1 MLAENRAAAQP
12 ETKMI
17 PRILEPEVMDS
28 AEEARDYDAMDH
40 REVNARFAGDFQA
53 AAGNAGL
60 PAAGRLLDVGTGT
73 ALIPI
78 EIATRLPGLRI
89 TAIDL
94 AEEMLVLGR
103 KNVAA
108 AGLADRI
115 TLQRIDAKDLAGPNA
130 AFDAVVSNSIVHH
143 IPQPL
148 DVIREMARVTRK
160 GGLLFVRDLL
170 RPDSKAELDRLVS
183 QYAGDAND
191 RQRQLFADS
200 LHAALTLDEVADLLE
215 SIALPREAVQQ
226 TSDRHWT
233 VNCVI

>member
-1 MLAENRAAAQP
+1 
-12 ETKMI
+12 
-17 PRILEPEVMDS
+17 MDS
-28 AEEARDYDAMDH
+28 EEEARDYDAMDH
-40 REVNARFAGDFQA
+40 REVNARFAGDFEEA
-53 AAGNAGL
+53 ARHAGL

-78 EIATRLPGLRI
+78 EIATLLPGLRI

-115 TLQRIDAKDLAGPNA
+115 TLQRIDAKDLAGPSA
-130 AFDAVVSNSIVHH
+130 SFDAVVSNSIVHH

-148 DVIREMARVTRK
+148 DVFREMARATRK
-160 GGLLFVRDLL
+160 GGVLFVRDLL

-200 LHAALTLDEVADLLE
+200 LHAALTLEEMANLLE
-215 SIALPREAVQQ
+215 SIGLPRGAVRQ

-233 VNCVI
+233 VSCVI